1 MKKKIIAILAMFLVI
16 CLAISTI
23 QAATASVSIKSSS
36 MEVKAGDTFTFTIY
50 AQSADG
56 INGFSTELDYDNTKL
71 DIKDKSLV
79 DTTNWSFLGTDN
91 KIDVLY
97 NSSTQITSADVY
109 KITFQVKSDVAVGT
123 KINVGI
129 KQTLVD
135 SNAKSNSTVNLDP
148 QYLTITVTDSTS
160 NNPGNNTTDGNSTEE
175 PPNGNNTNNG
185 NNGNNGNSGNN
196 GNNGNSSNNGNSLNN
211 IKNNTNGNSS
221 NTTKNNRLPQTG
233 LNSIITVLIV
243 TVGIVAY
250 IFYKKYNNYKNI

>member
-1 MKKKIIAILAMFLVI
+1 MKKKIIAILSIFLVI

-71 DIKDKSLV
+71 DIKDKGLV

-160 NNPGNNTTDGNSTEE
+160 NNPGNNTTDGNSTES
-175 PPNGNNTNNG
+175 PNGNNTNNG
-185 NNGNNGNSGNN
+185 NNGNNNN
-196 GNNGNSSNNGNSLNN
+196 NNSLNDS
-211 IKNNTNGNSS
+211 KNNANGNSS

-233 LNSIITVLIV
+233 LSSIITVLIV

-250 IFYKKYNNYKNI
+250 ISYKKYNNYKNI